1 MDFWFSRE
9 ALQLHL
15 VIVCG
20 AFIIDLI
27 LGDPVYPF
35 HPIRLLGNF
44 VNILENAL
52 FRFNLKGYLGGIIL
66 WFFTLLLPLLLY
78 FFLLKLFQ
86 VTARPIG
93 YFITLDLSLYYSL
106 FSANDL
112 IKHVANVSNSLKNKG
127 IDDSRKA
134 LSMIVGR
141 STDNLD
147 RSQISKAAVET
158 LAENSSD
165 GIIAPLFYALVFGV
179 PGIMIYKAA
188 NTLDSMVGY
197 KNEKYSKFGF
207 ISAKMDD
214 VFNFI
219 PARLTAL
226 IILFHHL
233 FNTKDFIRFWKSRNA
248 HLSPNAGFPEAA
260 MAAILNV
267 KMGGPAEY
275 GNDIVHKEYI
285 NPNGRDMKPD
295 DIEKA
300 ITIIRTRILITLLVL
315 IFSLFFIQNIT

>member
-1 MDFWFSRE
+1 MEFWFSKE

-15 VIVCG
+15 VIVSG
-20 AFIIDLI
+20 AFVIDLI

-44 VNILENAL
+44 VNVLEKSL
-52 FRFNLKGYLGGIIL
+52 FKFNIKGYLGGIIL
-66 WFFTLLLPLLLY
+66 WFCTLLSPMLLY
-78 FFLLKLFQ
+78 FSLMKLFQ
-86 VTARPIG
+86 LTDSSIG
-93 YFITLDLSLYYSL
+93 YFIALDLFIYYSL

-112 IKHVANVSNSLKNKG
+112 IKHVANVSNSLKKKE
-127 IDDSRKA
+127 IEDSRKA

-141 STDNLD
+141 STEKLD

-165 GIIAPLFYALVFGV
+165 GIIAPLFYALIFGI
-179 PGIMIYKAA
+179 PGILIYKAA

-207 ISAKMDD
+207 LSAKMDD
-214 VFNFI
+214 FFNFI

-226 IILFHHL
+226 IILFYNL
-233 FNTKDFIRFWKSRNA
+233 FNPKIFIRFWKSRRA

-267 KMGGPAEY
+267 KMGGAAEY
-275 GNDIVHKEYI
+275 GNEIVHKEYI
-285 NPNGRDMKPD
+285 NPDGRDTEPE

-300 ITIIRTRILITLLVL
+300 ITIIRTRILIIILVL
-315 IFSLFFIQNIT
+315 VFSLFFIRI